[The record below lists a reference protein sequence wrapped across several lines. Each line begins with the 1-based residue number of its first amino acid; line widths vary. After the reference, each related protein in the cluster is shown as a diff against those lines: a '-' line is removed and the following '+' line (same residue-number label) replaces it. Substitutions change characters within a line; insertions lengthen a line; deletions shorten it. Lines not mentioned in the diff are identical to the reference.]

1 MAGELAALERGLDV
15 SFGDK
20 GLLALALTHPSATN
34 EAPEEFPESNQRLEF
49 LGDALIDF
57 VVAQELFRR
66 LPEASEGDL
75 TELRSA
81 IVRRETLARVARS
94 ISLGSYLRLGQGEER
109 SGGRERDS
117 NLSAAVEAFIGA
129 FLVDQGD
136 DAARDLTL
144 RLLGPELERA
154 IKEGVAKDP
163 KSRLQELTQ
172 GMGKGSPRYRVVE
185 ETGPEHHRTFVIEAM
200 VEGEVMG
207 CGSGSRKLEAERAA
221 ALEAIKALEESS

>member
-1 MAGELAALERGLDV
+1 MVGELAALERGLDV

-20 GLLALALTHPSATN
+20 GLLALALNHPSATN
-34 EAPEEFPESNQRLEF
+34 EDPEEFPESNQRLEF

-57 VVAQELFRR
+57 VVAQELYRC
-66 LPEASEGDL
+66 LPEAPEGDL

-81 IVRRETLARVARS
+81 IVRREALARVARS

-154 IKEGVAKDP
+154 VKEGVEKDP

-172 GMGKGSPRYRVVE
+172 GMGKGSPKYRLVE
-185 ETGPEHHRTFVIEAM
+185 ESGPEHRRTFVIEAI
-200 VEGEVMG
+200 VDNQAMG
-207 CGSGSRKLEAERAA
+207 RGSGSRKLEAERAA
-221 ALEAIKALEESS
+221 ALEALTALE